1 MPVVFDEIEA
11 TVRPEPPVA
20 TTAEE
25 PAQPEQR
32 PAADVRNELERL
44 EILSRR
50 RRAD

>member
-11 TVRPEPPVA
+11 TVRPDPPIAPTADEPD
-20 TTAEE
+20 E
-25 PAQPEQR
+25 PERR
-32 PAADVRNELERL
+32 PLADVRNELERL